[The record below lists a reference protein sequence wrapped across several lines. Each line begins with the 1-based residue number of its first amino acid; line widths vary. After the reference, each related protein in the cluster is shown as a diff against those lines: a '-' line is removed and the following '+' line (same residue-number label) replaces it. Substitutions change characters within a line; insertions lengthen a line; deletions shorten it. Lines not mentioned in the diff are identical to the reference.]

1 MSFYPVSLSTS
12 TAMEEA
18 AAIEPTIKPT
28 IHLIRRVSR
37 LARSA
42 LVANRSAK
50 SSSRLSKPS
59 SLVSIRP
66 NRSSTDMVAVVNSV
80 SPLFQDLSKATIHS

>member
-1 MSFYPVSLSTS
+1 MPFYPVSLSTS

-42 LVANRSAK
+42 LVAEPICEVV
-50 SSSRLSKPS
+50 KP
-59 SLVSIRP
+59 LIEAIQP
-66 NRSSTDMVAVVNSV
+66 GLDPTQ
-80 SPLFQDLSKATIHS
+80 PLFH

>member
-1 MSFYPVSLSTS
+1 MPFYPVSLSTS

-18 AAIEPTIKPT
+18 ATIEPTIKPT

-37 LARSA
+37 LAKSS
-42 LVANRSAK
+42 LVA
-50 SSSRLSKPS
+50 KPS
-59 SLVSIRP
+59 SLVSIRT

-80 SPLFQDLSKATIHS
+80 SLKSKYIFMSRID

>member
-1 MSFYPVSLSTS
+1 MPFYPVSLSTS

-18 AAIEPTIKPT
+18 ATIKPT

-37 LARSA
+37 LAKSS
-42 LVANRSAK
+42 LVA
-50 SSSRLSKPS
+50 KPS
-59 SLVSIRP
+59 SLVSIRT

-80 SPLFQDLSKATIHS
+80 SLKSKYIFMSRID